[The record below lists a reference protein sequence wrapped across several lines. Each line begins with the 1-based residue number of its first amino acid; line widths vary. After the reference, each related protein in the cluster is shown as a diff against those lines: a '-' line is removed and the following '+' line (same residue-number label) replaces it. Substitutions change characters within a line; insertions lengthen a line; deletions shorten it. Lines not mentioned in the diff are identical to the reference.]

1 MGTLFVDNIKQ
12 QSSQGSGTITIG
24 ASGETVALASGVV
37 QSNVLYPAFFATRTS
52 SQTISDETNTIVQF
66 NNTTFDT
73 NSGFDTST
81 YKYTIP
87 VAGKYSIYTAV
98 YASSPS
104 NTDGFE
110 RFQIQ
115 LLKNSDVK
123 LAEAYFDQRNN
134 PGYYNTLNITN
145 IQNLSANDTIY
156 VKTFIDVTNGGSDPE
171 LAGEASPS
179 ALTYFG
185 AYRIGT

>member
-1 MGTLFVDNIKQ
+1 MGTIKTTNIEPIADNGTVTLG
-12 QSSQGSGTITIG
+12 SSGDTFTLG
-24 ASGETVALASGVV
+24 SGVV
-37 QSNVLYPAFFATRTS
+37 QSNMLYPAFFATRTS
-52 SQTISDETNTIVQF
+52 SQTISDETHTVTQF
-66 NNTTFDT
+66 NNTIFDT

-98 YASSPS
+98 LASSPG

-123 LAEAYFDQRNN
+123 LAESYYDQRNN
-134 PGYYNTLNITN
+134 PGYYSTLNITN

-156 VKTFIDVTNGGSDPE
+156 VKTFIDVTNGGSNP
-171 LAGEASPS
+171 AISGESSPA

-185 AYRIGT
+185 AYRIGS